1 MNRSFMAPSNKTSTK
16 NDVIAKG
23 DPSKGLFIQM
33 LTRDISLADCIVDL
47 LDNSVDGIRAEFH
60 RQKRAI
66 PATEAYKGYHVHV
79 TFDEKHFAI
88 EDNCGGIPLAVAVDY
103 AFCFGRRDDD
113 DRELATSGSIG
124 LYGIGMKRSMFK
136 MGKTIDLVSSTG
148 TESFRLPLDVQ
159 EWRKQK
165 DADDPERDVWDFTL
179 KEVKSTATD
188 VPKGTT
194 LKITDLYKDIAAEFR
209 TPGFMNQL
217 ILSLRRQYA
226 FIIQNGLLLKING
239 HTVTPIMPTFRI
251 GKDLAPMRVKETFED
266 VEFEVVAG
274 MSSPPPED
282 DSATSNY
289 PDAEVYGWYVIC
301 NDRVIVSADKSSLT
315 TWGPQPL
322 PAWHNQYNGFLGL
335 LRFTSED
342 PRLLPWTTT
351 KRSVD
356 VSSSVYKQALIPA
369 RVAARQFVDYT
380 NRRKGDIKRLKKL
393 ESATVSESLNAV
405 VLQKRMQLPEPAAKR
420 TVRIQ
425 YDAPKKTVEAVA
437 EALQLGKVSAV
448 QVGLKTFEYF
458 VEREIGD

>member
-1 MNRSFMAPSNKTSTK
+1 MAPSKKTAAEM
-16 NDVIAKG
+16 DVKAKG

-47 LDNSVDGIRAEFH
+47 LDNSVDGIRAEYH

-66 PATEAYKGYHVHV
+66 PAAEAYKGFHVYV
-79 TFDEKHFAI
+79 TFDEKHFSI
-88 EDNCGGIPLAVAVDY
+88 EDNCGGIPVTVAVDY

-124 LYGIGMKRSMFK
+124 LYGIGMKRSIFK
-136 MGKTIDLVSSTG
+136 MGKIIDLVSSTG
-148 TESFRLPLDVQ
+148 TESFILPLNVE

-165 DADDPERDVWDFTL
+165 DPDDPERDVWDFTL
-179 KEVKSTATD
+179 QEVERRATD

-194 LKITDLYKDIAAEFR
+194 LKITDLYKDISGEFR

-251 GKDLAPMRVKETFED
+251 GKDLAPMRVKQTFQN

-274 MSSPPPED
+274 MSSPPPDD

-301 NDRVIVSADKSSLT
+301 NDRVIVSADKTSLT

-380 NRRKGDIKRLKKL
+380 NHRKGDVRRLKKL
-393 ESATVSESLNAV
+393 ESATLSESLSSVAP
-405 VLQKRMQLPEPAAKR
+405 QERMKLPKPAAKK

-425 YDAPKKTVEAVA
+425 YDAPKAMVEAVA
-437 EALQLGKVSAV
+437 EALELDRVSAV